1 MEPSI
6 PSQTKPRRFPAL
18 ANPHFRLY
26 WIATAL
32 ANTAD
37 NVEHVIGYWVIWQLT
52 HSPFWLGYAVVAH
65 WLPFTLFSLHAG
77 SLADRV
83 NSRHLIQLSQLLFV
97 VASLGWGILYLTGRL
112 EIWHVAI
119 FLLFHGFAGLIASA
133 ASQLLIYEMVGKEFL
148 ISAISLNSSIRHVAT
163 VLGPAIGGILL
174 STVGPGA
181 GFLANILLYLP
192 LSLLM
197 LKLPYRGS
205 AIGASRES
213 GWHAITE
220 GLSAMRQSPL
230 IVGLLV
236 VSAATS
242 LLLGN
247 TFNAL
252 MPPFAERLQASATGY
267 SMLLSANGVGAILG
281 VLGLG
286 LLGSTQLR
294 PVAVTLGA
302 LIWSILIVLF
312 AASSWFSLSL
322 LILCF
327 IGATSIIFTSMTQS
341 IIQASA
347 PDHLRG
353 RIIGVY
359 NLAAHGMRVVS
370 GFLIGSLASL
380 VGAPTAV
387 LFIGTIIGL
396 VLAGT
401 AITTRALW
409 HLDLKGEATLRGRTV
424 AAAS

>member
-1 MEPSI
+1 MENSTPSG
-6 PSQTKPRRFPAL
+6 TKPRRFPAL
-18 ANPHFRLY
+18 SNPHFRLY

-52 HSPFWLGYAVVAH
+52 HSSFWLGYAVVAH

-77 SLADRV
+77 SLADRF
-83 NSRHLIQLSQLLFV
+83 NSRYLIQLSQLLFV
-97 VASLGWGILYLTGRL
+97 AASLGWGSLYLIGQL

-133 ASQLLIYEMVGKEFL
+133 ASQLLIYEMVGKNFL

-163 VLGPAIGGILL
+163 VLGPAIGGLLL
-174 STVGPGA
+174 STVGPGV

-192 LSLLM
+192 LSFLM

-205 AIGASRES
+205 ATGRTGES

-220 GLSAMRQSPL
+220 GLGAMRQSHL

-267 SMLLSANGVGAILG
+267 SMLLSANGVGAVLG

-294 PVAVTLGA
+294 PIAVTLGA

-312 AASSWFSLSL
+312 ATSSWFLLSL
-322 LILCF
+322 IILCF

-359 NLAAHGMRVVS
+359 NLAAHGMRVIS

-380 VGAPTAV
+380 VGAPVAVLAIGSMIGMALLGTAV
-387 LFIGTIIGL
+387 
-396 VLAGT
+396 
-401 AITTRALW
+401 TTRALW
-409 HLDLKGEATLRGRTV
+409 HLDLKGEATIGERRV
-424 AAAS
+424 AATS